1 VWTAGRF
8 APRVAADGQVL
19 LWVSG
24 VAAAAAAAVVA
35 AAVAAGTAAGSAAAA
50 GIHIAV
56 AFDIAIAG
64 TSSDAVVVAAV
75 AAVVAAAVAVV
86 HAPCSSNRE
95 RLPAIGSYWQHC
107 VLFYLLLTTAC
118 CPVYIVADIYLY
130 MYVCLRIYPFP
141 FPYSYPRFFTLYV
154 CVPSVCNCQVCN
166 TLLATVFSCLWFLV
180 SGFRLF
186 SLIQP
191 VASFLVLPHCKKNI
205 CEPSE

>member
-75 AAVVAAAVAVV
+75 AAAAVAVV

-130 MYVCLRIYPFP
+130 ICMYVFVYIRFRIRIPA
-141 FPYSYPRFFTLYV
+141 SSHFTYV
-154 CVPSVCNCQVCN
+154 CQVYATAKYA
-166 TLLATVFSCLWFLV
+166 TLCLPLCFPV
-180 SGFRLF
+180 SGFWFRAF
-186 SLIQP
+186 
-191 VASFLVLPHCKKNI
+191 VSFLSSNQLQVFWSCPTARKTFVNRVSRARK
-205 CEPSE
+205 